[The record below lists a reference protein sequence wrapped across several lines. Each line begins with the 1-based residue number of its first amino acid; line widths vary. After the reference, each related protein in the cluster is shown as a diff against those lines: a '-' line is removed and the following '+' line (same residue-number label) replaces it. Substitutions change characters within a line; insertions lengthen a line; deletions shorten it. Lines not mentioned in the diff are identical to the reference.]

1 MDTPF
6 GFCVLP
12 WLIFEAFGFNSI
24 DSNSATSLPRYRV
37 P

>member
-12 WLIFEAFGFNSI
+12 WLIFEAFGFHI
-24 DSNSATSLPRYRV
+24 DSNSATSLP
-37 P
+37 